1 MLDTHAIARS
11 LTDAGIEQAHAD
23 AITNAV
29 RQAAEAPANMATA
42 VDVADLRTEMA
53 AMEGRIYRAMLIQ
66 AGAIVGAVVAVLRL
80 TG

>member
-1 MLDTHAIARS
+1 
-11 LTDAGIEQAHAD
+11 
-23 AITNAV
+23 
-29 RQAAEAPANMATA
+29 MATA
-42 VDVADLRTEMA
+42 ADVADLRTEMA